1 MNEHDGYILYGGT
14 NDSTYLGDPGI
25 IKIDSVG
32 NVVWKKY
39 YHRSGYEFVIYQ
51 NSIELGMNV
60 PWGGEIGVTT
70 WLNDTSGLNPYWGL
84 YRFDGKGDTLW
95 TRNYQ
100 DTTNLVISQIEI
112 PRDNKYL
119 IYGGWDYFPT
129 HGLGFCTIFL
139 RKTDSLGNII
149 WTRTYHSTNSHI
161 RDPAGIDTCKDG
173 GYILCAYEYD
183 TIPNYSKLACL
194 NGEIMIMKTDSGG
207 NTKWIKYIT
216 NPICD
221 VVGASIKALKNGGYL
236 VCGYWDD
243 SLNWNGNTAYTH
255 MYMAKLNDTGSLVW
269 SHTYGISNRQG
280 YTVLCTTRELP
291 NGDIVGCGY
300 SQDSLKKGIT
310 GVILRTDS
318 NGNQKWFR
326 YYYKFYPTN
335 EDYLSDINLT
345 SDGGFIASG
354 FTYDNPENFWV
365 VKTDSLGC
373 DTIGC
378 NFTGIEQIKEND
390 IGVKVFPNPSTG
402 QFTLSLS
409 NVPEKCN
416 VEVYNVLGERVESEK
431 VKGESEEIDLSG
443 QPNGIYLYR
452 VITENGGLVG
462 SGKVIIER

>member
-1 MNEHDGYILYGGT
+1 MIKKGITLLVVLCFLSGVAFAQSINFNVAYPVIPGVSAAAYGLMNEHDGYILYGGT

-161 RDPAGIDTCKDG
+161 RDPAGIDTCK
-173 GYILCAYEYD
+173 
-183 TIPNYSKLACL
+183 
-194 NGEIMIMKTDSGG
+194 
-207 NTKWIKYIT
+207 
-216 NPICD
+216 
-221 VVGASIKALKNGGYL
+221 V
-236 VCGYWDD
+236 
-243 SLNWNGNTAYTH
+243 
-255 MYMAKLNDTGSLVW
+255 
-269 SHTYGISNRQG
+269 
-280 YTVLCTTRELP
+280 
-291 NGDIVGCGY
+291 
-300 SQDSLKKGIT
+300 
-310 GVILRTDS
+310 
-318 NGNQKWFR
+318 
-326 YYYKFYPTN
+326 
-335 EDYLSDINLT
+335 
-345 SDGGFIASG
+345 
-354 FTYDNPENFWV
+354 
-365 VKTDSLGC
+365 
-373 DTIGC
+373 
-378 NFTGIEQIKEND
+378 
-390 IGVKVFPNPSTG
+390 
-402 QFTLSLS
+402 
-409 NVPEKCN
+409 
-416 VEVYNVLGERVESEK
+416 
-431 VKGESEEIDLSG
+431 
-443 QPNGIYLYR
+443 
-452 VITENGGLVG
+452 
-462 SGKVIIER
+462 